1 MCPKVYM
8 INSSS
13 LNTFNNENNHNIIK
27 KLKEPS
33 EKNYLQRKKKRSEN
47 KISKQFENHY
57 QKREKIEK
65 NIFHLEKSQNK
76 NQAKIYQFFENKNV
90 NIISS
95 DSNLNYVNNINQRKF
110 TLSGNNKNNSRS
122 NSKNKNKKVVNPFQK
137 FSDMLKEKRVEERFD
152 NFIEKGIFNESE
164 ISRARN
170 IAKEYKKEISEC
182 FLQENDKLIKIVNF
196 FLNKG
201 FSEKIRYII
210 YKCLINYGIPNVNNF
225 NKFFENVKYELN
237 QKKLN
242 VPEKMCLLLYI
253 EYINNFIKNDCSSNS
268 LAKNKYISEFFF
280 NKENCKIV
288 QSNLNF
294 IYSIKISTDM
304 ENFLQIYLDTNSDHI
319 FQKADIKL
327 NRTFPKSNA
336 VLCRI
341 LCNIIYK
348 CDQIGYLNYK
358 KIIANDDIVFD
369 GLKIMGNTNRFNKLE
384 QMISYKLFGKV
395 LSVAKFREVIQNYL
409 LILMSNFHA

>member
-13 LNTFNNENNHNIIK
+13 LNNENNENNHNIMK

-33 EKNYLQRKKKRSEN
+33 EKIYLQRKKKRSEN
-47 KISKQFENHY
+47 KISKQFEN
-57 QKREKIEK
+57 QCQNGEKIEK
-65 NIFHLEKSQNK
+65 NIFHLEKSQDK
-76 NQAKIYQFFENKNV
+76 IQTRIYQFFENKNV

-182 FLQENDKLIKIVNF
+182 FLQENDKLIK
-196 FLNKG
+196 
-201 FSEKIRYII
+201 
-210 YKCLINYGIPNVNNF
+210 NVNNF

-294 IYSIKISTDM
+294 INSIKISTDM